1 MSPAPQG
8 GHFMRKIFYPVVFH
22 PEEVGYTVSV
32 PDLDGCFTQGD
43 TMNEAVA
50 MAQDAIGLMLEDRAV
65 YPQPSN
71 PADIKTDPGDFVVMV
86 QFDEETYKK
95 QFKPV
100 KKTLSIPSWLN
111 EAAEAAHINFS
122 SVLQEALKQRLYNT
136 D

>member
-1 MSPAPQG
+1 
-8 GHFMRKIFYPVVFH
+8 MRKIFYPVVFH
-22 PEEVGYTVSV
+22 PEEIGYTVSV

-50 MAQDAIGLMLEDRAV
+50 MTQDAIGLMLEDCSV
-65 YPQPSN
+65 YPKPSN
-71 PADIKTDPGDFVVMV
+71 PADIKVAAGDFVVMV
-86 QFDEETYKK
+86 QFDEEAYKK

-100 KKTLSIPSWLN
+100 KKTLSIPRWLN

-122 SVLQEALKQRLYNT
+122 SVLQEALKQRLYNA

>member
-1 MSPAPQG
+1 
-8 GHFMRKIFYPVVFH
+8 MRKIFYPVVFH

-50 MAQDAIGLMLEDRAV
+50 MAQDAIGLMLEDCAD

-71 PADIKTDPGDFVVMV
+71 PANIETAPGDFVVMV
-86 QFDEETYKK
+86 QFDEESYKK
-95 QFKPV
+95 EFKPV

-122 SVLQEALKQRLYNT
+122 SVLQEALKQRLYNA

>member
-1 MSPAPQG
+1 
-8 GHFMRKIFYPVVFH
+8 MRKIFYPVVFH

-71 PADIKTDPGDFVVMV
+71 PADIKIDPGDFVVMV

-100 KKTLSIPSWLN
+100 KKTLSIPNWLN